1 MTMIEFL
8 TAVVIAIIGSN
19 GLWMCFSKV
28 IDKNSQKTKDLQE
41 LKETVVS
48 IKGDIV
54 SLSKLTERTNNLAKA
69 TSRER
74 LNSLNHKY
82 RQQGYIPSEDLVAY
96 KLIGEAY
103 EEADG
108 NTVVYEEFKLC
119 MEELPRK

>member
-8 TAVVIAIIGSN
+8 TAVVVAIIGSN

-41 LKETVVS
+41 LKNTVS
-48 IKGDIV
+48 EIKQEIKKIAEFGE
-54 SLSKLTERTNNLAKA
+54 KNNNLAKA
-69 TSRER
+69 TARER

>member
-8 TAVVIAIIGSN
+8 TAVVVAIIGSN

-41 LKETVVS
+41 LKNTVS
-48 IKGDIV
+48 EIKQEIKKIAEFGE
-54 SLSKLTERTNNLAKA
+54 KNNNLAKA
-69 TSRER
+69 TARER
-74 LNSLNHKY
+74 LNNLNHKY

-103 EEADG
+103 EAADG